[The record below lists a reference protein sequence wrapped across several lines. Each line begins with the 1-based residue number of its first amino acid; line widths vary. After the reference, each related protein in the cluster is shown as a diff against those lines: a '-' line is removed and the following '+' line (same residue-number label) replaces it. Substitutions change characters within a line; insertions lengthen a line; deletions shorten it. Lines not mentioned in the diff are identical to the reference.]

1 MSDEI
6 AKKIEDEAIFM
17 TEQCYSIV
25 EQFRRKNTAYGD
37 SFGKQFAKYGPIS
50 VLIRLGDKF
59 SRTEALILGAENKVD
74 DERLEDT
81 ISDLACY
88 CLMTLFEM
96 NQAKAKK
103 EEDMIYVNPCLTCG
117 AKGQIMK
124 DNMWFTCKRC
134 NGTGE
139 IRRKGGVNIEDDSIT
154 YNRIHRG
161 KSPTKED
168 ITATDKE

>member
-88 CLMTLFEM
+88 CLMTLYEM
-96 NQAKAKK
+96 NRAKTKK
-103 EEDMIYVNPCLTCG
+103 EEDIIYVDPCWTCG
-117 AKGQIMK
+117 SKGQIMK
-124 DNMWFTCKRC
+124 DNVWYTCLKC
-134 NGTGE
+134 EGTGE
-139 IRRKGGVNIEDDSIT
+139 LRRKGGAVVENDSVA
-154 YNRIHRG
+154 YNRIHRRT
-161 KSPTKED
+161 SPTKED
-168 ITATDKE
+168 ISATDKE